1 MKATTLASLL
11 VTSAAAGA
19 AAGGPFWL
27 TYTVPFAYTVS
38 PSEWQSSTPTTPDL
52 VDFPTSSANRVITD
66 IFCGYGSSGP
76 RTFNVVVNGQPAWG
90 FSAYANNGVVW
101 GQAHHLENGI
111 PVPAGATL
119 RVESPGGAQP
129 TFSISGYEF

>member
-27 TYTVPFAYTVS
+27 AYTVPFAYTVS
-38 PSEWQSSTPTTPDL
+38 PSEWQSSTSTTPDL
-52 VDFPTSSANRVITD
+52 VDFPTSAANRVITD
-66 IFCGYGSSGP
+66 IFCGYAGNP
-76 RTFNVVVNGQPAWG
+76 DRVFDLVVNGQPVWG
-90 FSAYANNGVVW
+90 FTAFASNGLVW
-101 GQAHHLENGI
+101 GQAHHLEGGI

-129 TFSISGYEF
+129 KFSISGYEF